1 MPVTFD
7 FGVDSLLNQIS
18 WFRQARIPIEAVI
31 RSFLVECLKNQR
43 TLELVS
49 LKDTEAGQQ
58 DPVYLDVALQLRTDV
73 LWLILG
79 TDDLAQKAIKEL
91 RGLQT
96 VMPDDVQSTT
106 AIGGNKTELSVT
118 TQLWRLAV
126 AVDTVKVAAELIRS
140 EGSRS
145 GESPAL
151 KSIRVRQRLG
161 NIEES
166 YRRVIVTLRASEKW
180 AKVLG

>member
-1 MPVTFD
+1 M
-7 FGVDSLLNQIS
+7 
-18 WFRQARIPIEAVI
+18 
-31 RSFLVECLKNQR
+31 
-43 TLELVS
+43 
-49 LKDTEAGQQ
+49 
-58 DPVYLDVALQLRTDV
+58 

-79 TDDLAQKAIKEL
+79 TDDLAQRAIKEL

-96 VMPDDVQSTT
+96 AMPDDAESTT
-106 AIGGNKTELSVT
+106 PIGGNKMELSVAA
-118 TQLWRLAV
+118 QLWRLAV

-140 EGSRS
+140 EASRS

-166 YRRVIVTLRASEKW
+166 YSRVIVTLRASEKW
-180 AKVLG
+180 AKRLG